1 MTITP
6 SYIPGPNQTDAVALA
21 RATQLGLTLAPRI
34 VPPVYAPFVTTLP
47 GVVAEY
53 GGGPTVV
60 YHADDGTLTA
70 QQITNAI
77 AGLVAQQ
84 AADGVTAQN
93 QATNQPIIQ
102 AKAVAAL
109 AANATY
115 LAIVT
120 PTQAQAVAQVGALT
134 SQVNAIVRLIL
145 GQFGATT

>member
-6 SYIPGPNQTDAVALA
+6 SYIPGPGQTDAVALA
-21 RATQLGLTLAPRI
+21 RATALGIGLAPRI
-34 VPPVYAPFVTTLP
+34 VPPVYAPYVTTLP
-47 GVVAEY
+47 GVIAEY
-53 GGGPTVV
+53 GGGPTVI

-84 AADGVTAQN
+84 AADATTQAN
-93 QATNQPIIQ
+93 QATIQ
-102 AKAVAAL
+102 AKALAAL

-115 LAIVT
+115 LAIAT

-134 SQVNAIVRLIL
+134 QQLDAVIRLIL
-145 GQFGATT
+145 GQFSSTS

>member
-21 RATQLGLTLAPRI
+21 RATALGVTVAPRI

-77 AGLVAQQ
+77 AGLEAQQ
-84 AADGVTAQN
+84 TADGVAQ
-93 QATNQPIIQ
+93 TNQSTTLTQLQ
-102 AKAVAAL
+102 ADLATIHTWLTNNPNGAVLTAAQTRVL
-109 AANATY
+109 ARMLGNLTQY
-115 LAIVT
+115 AIGQSSTAPVT
-120 PTQAQAVAQVGALT
+120 T
-134 SQVNAIVRLIL
+134 
-145 GQFGATT
+145 

>member
-21 RATQLGLTLAPRI
+21 RATQLGITVAPRT
-34 VPPVYAPFVTTLP
+34 VPPVYEEAVTTLP

-84 AADGVTAQN
+84 AADAQSATN
-93 QATNQPIIQ
+93 QATTMTQLQ
-102 AKAVAAL
+102 ADLATIHTWLTNNPSGAVLTAAQTRVL
-109 AANATY
+109 ARLLGNLTQF
-115 LAIVT
+115 AIGQSSTAPVT
-120 PTQAQAVAQVGALT
+120 T
-134 SQVNAIVRLIL
+134 
-145 GQFGATT
+145 

>member
-21 RATQLGLTLAPRI
+21 RATALGIGLAPRI
-34 VPPVYAPFVTTLP
+34 VPPVYATYVTTLP
-47 GVVAEY
+47 GVIAEY

-84 AADGVTAQN
+84 AADAVTQAN
-93 QATNQPIIQ
+93 QQTIQ
-102 AKAVAAL
+102 TKALAAL
-109 AANATY
+109 TANATY
-115 LAIVT
+115 LAIAA
-120 PTQAQAVAQVGALT
+120 PTQAQAVAQVNALT
-134 SQVNAIVRLIL
+134 QQLDAVIRLLL
-145 GQFGATT
+145 GQFGSTA